1 MKATKKIMSVLLA
14 ASLGVTALAGCKSKP
29 KDELA
34 AEFGDRTNKVNVVY
48 NSNAYGREWITE
60 VAKAYMENHNS
71 DTYIQLTQTL
81 TSVEEAS
88 KIKSGISSGDLYM
101 LDLHVED
108 LMDSLVDVSDV
119 WDGYAIGE
127 ENNENKKKIKDKLSP
142 MFANSADPG
151 NTRKYIMPY
160 QGATA
165 GYGLVYNKTV
175 LDEAFP
181 DGYTLPRTTDEW
193 FAMGDKLK
201 KVNLASVDDDKRDD
215 ADRDVYLLVC
225 SFGDGNEYLQ
235 YTLGPW
241 FAQIVGFEN
250 YAQYCEGRYWNGEA
264 YVFDE
269 TKPTVYEKYKNEL
282 IAYQDIVRKLQ
293 TKSNGYVYADSD
305 AVDYQYAARVVGG
318 KGYRQNQ
325 SRAAFKVDGAYF
337 EQESSAHVA
346 KGTEMGYV
354 KLPIASAMI
363 GRLSTVNDDA
373 TLCAVIDYV
382 DGVTTEKPAG
392 VSDDDILAVAEAR
405 GMIGVYLGG
414 GMMIPKAAKN
424 ANGAKDFMRYLASDE
439 AAIIAAK
446 AMNGMEL
453 LPYGKT
459 VTDEELGFAR
469 SKFLSDVS
477 KWASMNKT
485 LINGDNFGFCYYA
498 DFQLG
503 TTDNTR
509 LKNIFT
515 GSYNKTAAEWWQANY
530 NEYNNKWQTMVTD
543 YKKAGGNTAN

>member
-14 ASLGVTALAGCKSKP
+14 ASLGVTALAGCKSKA
-29 KDELA
+29 KDELE

-48 NSNAYGREWITE
+48 YSNAYGREWITE

-71 DTYIQLTQTL
+71 DTFIQLTQTL
-81 TSVEEAS
+81 TPGEEAS
-88 KIKSGISSGDLYM
+88 KIKSGISSGDLYL

-108 LMDSLVDVSDV
+108 LMDSLVEVNDV
-119 WDGYAIGE
+119 WDSYAIGE
-127 ENNENKKKIKDKLSP
+127 ENSENKKKIKDKLSP
-142 MFANSADPG
+142 IFANTADPG

-165 GYGLVYNKTV
+165 GYGMVYNKTV

-193 FAMGDKLK
+193 FAMGDALK
-201 KVNLASVDDDKRDD
+201 EVNLASVDDDKRDD
-215 ADRDVYLLVC
+215 AGRDVYLLVC

-235 YTLGPW
+235 YTLAPW
-241 FAQIVGFEN
+241 FAQIIGYEN
-250 YAQYCEGRYWNGEA
+250 FAQYSEGRYWNGEA

-269 TKPTVYEKYKNEL
+269 TKPTVYEEYKDEL

-325 SRAAFKVDGAYF
+325 SRAAFKVDGSYF
-337 EQESSAHVA
+337 EQESAAHVA
-346 KGTEMGYV
+346 KNTEMGMC
-354 KLPIASAMI
+354 KLPVASAMI

-373 TLCAVIDYV
+373 TLCKVIDYV
-382 DGVTTEKPAG
+382 DGVATEKPAG

-424 ANGAKDFMRYLASDE
+424 AAGAKDFMRYLASDE

-446 AMNGMEL
+446 AMGGMEL

-459 VTDEELGFAR
+459 VTEEELGFTR
-469 SKFLSDVS
+469 SNFLSDVS
-477 KWASMNKT
+477 KWATMNKT
-485 LINGDNFGFCYYA
+485 LINGDNFGFCYHA
-498 DFQLG
+498 DFQIG

-515 GSYNKTAAEWWQANY
+515 GAYNKTATEWYQANY
-530 NEYNNKWQTMVTD
+530 NEYKEKWSTMVTD